1 MRRFVAFVVLF
12 VCSLPVGLSIS
23 GCGHNPNNYCI
34 KNGHAYG
41 VLTSQVVYVTLQ
53 PETTGLSLAWGQ
65 TASLSSPQGYNCNHD
80 SESVSHWVYGSS
92 NLLLADISPSGQV
105 CAGTWNRNS
114 PGGVPDFTIC
124 TPPSGSSLSSFSG
137 CTATTCGTAQLTAQG
152 GGATSNPVNVYVHPP
167 ITSITIPT
175 QNACYSQGQTLTTSF
190 LSETTV
196 SGPGGAIL
204 CCPPGSTL
212 QDGTACPATVPA
224 CNSPSAN
231 VGTINYAAVTPS
243 VVTIDN
249 TTNPTSTSTT
259 STSNPNGIATANL
272 PGSTVI
278 NASNSEVTSAAG
290 FFSTC
295 PPQTIALSL
304 NGSTS
309 GTVTTSSPQTVV
321 SKVTDTNGATITGLP
336 LTYSSTEPQNLT
348 VGSTGQV
355 TAKFPSHATVTAVC
369 QPPSCNPAPVNLIG
383 TLGNG
388 MPVAGNNVSINSPGR
403 VSNRIWMASSQS
415 PYFSEVDLL
424 TGGAASPVRMPYT
437 PNSMIADQAGDSLFF
452 GSYHELMIYS
462 TASNTLNKEVPAV
475 PGAVIAVSP
484 TGSTVVVN
492 DQLRQVIYLYTVSSG
507 AVSTIEGLAN
517 HAQYSPDGGTVY
529 ISGYDPSKSTYA
541 LFIYSASTGWSEYP
555 LNNQPSATT
564 WGCPQLEASPTSGNT
579 TVPAYNPYYDPFC
592 GPAPTIT
599 VPNVAALVSGSSST
613 AAFSFCPNAS
623 ATPPYFP
630 PAGDVGVATA
640 QLTATPDGDHILG
653 ASGNTF
659 SDTWLYQDAGK
670 TTPGVPINACPAYT
684 GPALTLNTTVTTGSF
699 TFSPAEIDQVVASPD
714 SSVAFVT
721 YNYNGFAA
729 SLANPT
735 VGTGGTGLLPYY
747 LPSSAPGSFG
757 NLVTPPLQLST
768 VSGAAAPQ
776 SPLAGIFSPDGSIF
790 FVSTSGDNLVHM
802 VDSKTFTDTGTI
814 NPKLVDGSGNPVPPL
829 FLAVQSRSTT

>member
-12 VCSLPVGLSIS
+12 ACSVPVGLSIS

-65 TASLSSPQGYNCNHD
+65 TANLATPAAFNCNHD
-80 SESVSHWVYGSS
+80 SESVSHWAYGST

-137 CTATTCGTAQLTAQG
+137 CTSSTCGTAQVTAQG
-152 GGATSNPVNVYVHPP
+152 GGATSNPVNIYVHPP

-175 QNACYSQGQTLTTSF
+175 QSACYSQGQTLTTSF
-190 LSETTV
+190 LSQTAV

-224 CNSPSAN
+224 CTSPNAN
-231 VGTINYAAVTPS
+231 VGTITYTPVTGS

-249 TTNPTSTSTT
+249 TSPT

-309 GTVTTSSPQTVV
+309 GTVTTSSPQTIV
-321 SKVTDTNGATITGLP
+321 STVTDSKGAIITGLP
-336 LTYSSTEPQNLT
+336 LTYASTEPQNLT
-348 VGSTGQV
+348 VSSTGQV
-355 TAKFPSHATVTAVC
+355 TAKFPSHATVTGVC
-369 QPPSCNPAPVNLIG
+369 QPPDCNPAPVNLIG

-388 MPVAGNNVSINSPGR
+388 MPVAGNIVSVNSPGR
-403 VSNRIWMASSQS
+403 SSNRIWMASSQS

-452 GSYHELMIYS
+452 GSYHELMIYG
-462 TASNTLNKEVPAV
+462 TAANTLSKEVPAV
-475 PGAVIAVSP
+475 PGVVIAVSP

-492 DQLRQVIYLYTVSSG
+492 DQLRQVIYVYTATSG
-507 AVSTIEGLAN
+507 AVSSIGGLAN

-529 ISGYDPSKSTYA
+529 ITGFDPAKGSYA
-541 LFIYSASTGWSEYP
+541 LFVYSASTGWSEYA
-555 LNNQPSATT
+555 LSNQASSTYS
-564 WGCPQLEASPTSGNT
+564 CPLEASGTAA
-579 TVPAYNPYYDPFC
+579 VPGYNSAFDPFC
-592 GPAPTIT
+592 GPNQTIT
-599 VPNVAALVSGSSST
+599 IPHVAAFITGST
-613 AAFSFCPNAS
+613 TTTHSFCPHVS

-630 PAGDVGVATA
+630 PAGDIGVSTS
-640 QLTATPDGDHILG
+640 QLTATPDGDHVLG
-653 ASGNTF
+653 ASGTSF
-659 SDTWLYQDAGK
+659 SDIWLFQDSGK
-670 TTPGVPINACPAYT
+670 TTPGAPINACPDYN
-684 GPALTLNTTVTTGSF
+684 GPAPLTLNTTATTG
-699 TFSPAEIDQVVASPD
+699 TLPVSPTEIDQVLASPD

-721 YNYNGFAA
+721 YNA
-729 SLANPT
+729 SGA
-735 VGTGGTGLLPYY
+735 TGVLPYY
-747 LPSSAPGSFG
+747 TPSATPGSFG
-757 NLVTPPLQLST
+757 TLGSVQLS
-768 VSGAAAPQ
+768 SGAQA
-776 SPLAGIFSPDGSIF
+776 PLAGIFSPDGSIF
-790 FVSTSGDNLVHM
+790 FTSTSGDNLVHM
-802 VDSKTFTDTGTI
+802 VDTTSLTDTGTI
-814 NPKLVDGSGNPVPPL
+814 DPKLVNGSGNPVPPQ

>member
-12 VCSLPVGLSIS
+12 VCSLPVGLSIA

-41 VLTSQVVYVTLQ
+41 VLTTQVVYVTLQ

-65 TASLSSPQGYNCNHD
+65 TASLSSPQAFNCNHD
-80 SESVSHWVYGSS
+80 SQSVSKWVYGSS

-105 CAGTWNRNS
+105 CGGTWNRNS

-124 TPPSGSSLSSFSG
+124 TPPSGSSLSSFAG
-137 CTATTCGTAQLTAQG
+137 CTSSTCGTAQLTAQG

-175 QNACYSQGQTLTTSF
+175 QSACYSQGQTLTTSF

-212 QDGTACPATVPA
+212 QNGTACPATVPA
-224 CNSPSAN
+224 CTSPSAN
-231 VGTINYAAVTPS
+231 VGTITYAPVTPS
-243 VVTIDN
+243 VVTINN
-249 TTNPTSTSTT
+249 TTNPTSTTTTT

-295 PPQTIALSL
+295 PPKTIALSL

-321 SKVTDTNGATITGLP
+321 STVTDTNNATITGLP
-336 LTYSSTEPQNLT
+336 LTYSSTEPQNLS
-348 VGSTGQV
+348 VGSTGVV

-403 VSNRIWMASSQS
+403 ASNRIWMASSQS

-452 GSYHELMIYS
+452 GSYHELMIYT
-462 TASNTLNKEVPAV
+462 TASNTLSKEVPAV

-492 DQLRQVIYLYTVSSG
+492 DQLRQVIYIYTVSSG
-507 AVSTIEGLAN
+507 AVSTIEGVAN

-529 ISGYDPSKSTYA
+529 VTGYDPAKSTYA
-541 LFIYSASTGWSEYP
+541 VFIYSASTGWSEYP
-555 LNNQPSATT
+555 LTNQASTT
-564 WGCPQLEASPTSGNT
+564 YSCQLEASGTAA
-579 TVPAYNPYYDPFC
+579 VPGYNPAFDPFC
-592 GPAPTIT
+592 GPTPTIT
-599 VPNVAALVSGSSST
+599 VPQVAAIVSGSTAT
-613 AAFSFCPNAS
+613 AAYSFCPNAS
-623 ATPPYFP
+623 AAPPYFP
-630 PAGDVGVATA
+630 PAGDIGVATS
-640 QLTATPDGDHILG
+640 QLTATSDGNHILG
-653 ASGNTF
+653 ASGTTF

-684 GPALTLNTTVTTGSF
+684 GPALTLNTTVNTGTLSVAP
-699 TFSPAEIDQVVASPD
+699 TEIDQVVASPD
-714 SSVAFVT
+714 SSVAFVL
-721 YNYNGFAA
+721 YNATAA
-729 SLANPT
+729 
-735 VGTGGTGLLPYY
+735 TGVLPYY
-747 LPSSAPGSFG
+747 NPSGTSGSFG
-757 NLVTPPLQLST
+757 TLGTIQLSA
-768 VSGAAAPQ
+768 GAQAPV
-776 SPLAGIFSPDGSIF
+776 AGIFSPDGSIF
-790 FVSTSGDNLVHM
+790 FTSTSGDNLVHM
-802 VDSKTFTDTGTI
+802 IDPTGLTDTGTI
-814 NPKLVDGSGNPVPPL
+814 DPKLVNGTGTPVPPQ

>member
-1 MRRFVAFVVLF
+1 MRRFVAFLVLF
-12 VCSLPVGLSIS
+12 ACSVPVGLSIS
-23 GCGHNPNNYCI
+23 GCGHNPDNYCI

-41 VLTSQVVYVTLQ
+41 VLTTQVVYVTLQ

-65 TASLSSPQGYNCNHD
+65 TASLGTPQAYNCNNQ
-80 SESVSHWVYGSS
+80 SESVSKWIYGSK
-92 NLLLADISPSGQV
+92 NLQLADISPSGQL
-105 CAGTWNRNS
+105 CGGTWNRNS
-114 PGGVPDFTIC
+114 PGGVPNFTIC
-124 TPPSGSSLSSFSG
+124 TPPAGASLSAFSG
-137 CTATTCGTAQLTAQG
+137 CTGSTCGTVQVNAEG

-175 QNACYSQGQTLTTSF
+175 QTACYSQGQTLTTSF

-204 CCPPGSTL
+204 CCPTGSTL
-212 QDGTACPATVPA
+212 QNGTACPATVPA
-224 CNSPSAN
+224 CTSPSAN
-231 VGTINYAAVTPS
+231 VGTIAYAAVTPS

-249 TTNPTSTSTT
+249 TGSATTTT
-259 STSNPNGIATANL
+259 SNPNPNGIATANL

-295 PPQTIALSL
+295 PPQRIALSL
-304 NGSTS
+304 NGGTS

-321 SKVTDTNGATITGLP
+321 SNVTDTNLTAITGLP
-336 LTYSSTEPQNLT
+336 LTYSSTEPQNLS
-348 VGSTGQV
+348 VSSTGLV
-355 TAKFPSHATVTAVC
+355 TATFPSHATVTAVC

-388 MPVAGNNVSINSPGR
+388 MPVAGNTVSINSPGR
-403 VSNRIWMASSQS
+403 SSNRIWMASSQS
-415 PYFSEVDLL
+415 PYFSEVDLE

-452 GSYHELMIYS
+452 GSYHELMIYGTDANALS
-462 TASNTLNKEVPAV
+462 KEVPAV
-475 PGAVIAVSP
+475 PGVVVAVSP

-507 AVSTIEGLAN
+507 AVSSIGGLAN
-517 HAQYSPDGGTVY
+517 HAQYSTDGSTVY
-529 ISGYDPSKSTYA
+529 ITGYDPAKSSYA
-541 LFIYSASTGWSEYP
+541 LFVYSASTGWSEYP
-555 LNNQPSATT
+555 LANQATT
-564 WGCPQLEASPTSGNT
+564 TWSCPLEASGSAA
-579 TVPAYNPYYDPFC
+579 VPAYNSLFDPFC
-592 GPAPTIT
+592 GPTQTIT
-599 VPNVAALVSGSSST
+599 VPQVAALISGSTAT
-613 AAFSFCPNAS
+613 AAYSYCPSAT

-640 QLTATPDGDHILG
+640 QLSATADGNHVLG
-653 ASGNTF
+653 ASGSTF
-659 SDTWLYQDAGK
+659 SDTWLFQDAGK
-670 TTPGVPINACPAYT
+670 TTPGVPINACPAYN
-684 GPALTLNTTVTTGSF
+684 GPAPLTLNTTANTG
-699 TFSPAEIDQVVASPD
+699 TLAVSPAEIDQVVSSPD

-729 SLANPT
+729 SFANPSA
-735 VGTGGTGLLPYY
+735 GTGGTGLLPYY
-747 LPSSAPGSFG
+747 QPSASNGAFG
-757 NLVTPPLQLST
+757 TLGTPIQLST
-768 VSGAAAPQ
+768 VTNYAAPQ

-802 VDSKTFTDTGTI
+802 VDTTSLTDTGTI
-814 NPKLVDGSGNPVPPL
+814 NPKLVDGSGNPVPPI

>member
-12 VCSLPVGLSIS
+12 ACSVPVGLSIS

-65 TASLSSPQGYNCNHD
+65 TASLSSPQAFNCNHD
-80 SESVSHWVYGSS
+80 SQSVSKWVYGSS
-92 NLLLADISPSGQV
+92 NLLLADISPTGQV

-114 PGGVPDFTIC
+114 PGGVPDFSIC

-137 CTATTCGTAQLTAQG
+137 CTSSTCGTAQVTAQG
-152 GGATSNPVNVYVHPP
+152 GGATSNPVNIYVHPP

-175 QNACYSQGQTLTTSF
+175 QSACYSQGQTLSTSF
-190 LSETTV
+190 LRETTV

-204 CCPPGSTL
+204 CCPAGSTL

-231 VGTINYAAVTPS
+231 VGTITYAAVTPS

-249 TTNPTSTSTT
+249 TTNPTGTSTT
-259 STSNPNGIATANL
+259 STSNPNGLATANL

-295 PPQTIALSL
+295 PPQTIALTL

-348 VGSTGQV
+348 VSSTGLV
-355 TAKFPSHATVTAVC
+355 TAKFPSQATVTAVC
-369 QPPSCNPAPVNLIG
+369 QPPGCNPAPVNLIG

-452 GSYHELMIYS
+452 GTYHELMIYS
-462 TASNTLNKEVPAV
+462 TTTNTLSKEVPAV

-492 DQLRQVIYLYTVSSG
+492 DQLRQVIYLYSVQSG
-507 AVSTIEGLAN
+507 AVSSIGGLAN

-529 ISGYDPSKSTYA
+529 ITGFDPAKSTYA
-541 LFIYSASTGWSEYP
+541 LFIFSSSTGWSEYP
-555 LNNQPSATT
+555 LNNQASTT
-564 WGCPQLEASPTSGNT
+564 YTCPLEASGTAA
-579 TVPAYNPYYDPFC
+579 VPGYNPAFDPFC
-592 GPAPTIT
+592 GPTQT
-599 VPNVAALVSGSSST
+599 VSVPNVAVFMSGST
-613 AAFSFCPNAS
+613 ATTTHSFCPNAS
-623 ATPPYFP
+623 ANPPYFP
-630 PAGDVGVATA
+630 PAGDIGVATA
-640 QLTATPDGDHILG
+640 QLTATSDGDHILG

-684 GPALTLNTTVTTGSF
+684 GPALTLNTTVNTGSL

-721 YNYNGFAA
+721 YNYNGFAT
-729 SLANPT
+729 SLTSPT

-747 LPSSAPGSFG
+747 QPSSTPGSFG

-802 VDSKTFTDTGTI
+802 VDSKTLTDTGTI
-814 NPKLVDGSGNPVPPL
+814 DPKLVDGSGNPVPPL

>member
-1 MRRFVAFVVLF
+1 MRRFLAFVVLF
-12 VCSLPVGLSIS
+12 ACSVPVGLSIS

-41 VLTSQVVYVTLQ
+41 VLTTQVVYVTLQ

-65 TASLSSPQGYNCNHD
+65 TASLGTPQAYNCNHET
-80 SESVSHWVYGSS
+80 ESVSKWIYGSS
-92 NLLLADISPSGQV
+92 NLLLADISPTAQV

-137 CTATTCGTAQLTAQG
+137 CTASTCGTAQISAQG

-167 ITSITIPT
+167 ITAITIPT
-175 QNACYSQGQTLTTSF
+175 QTACYSQGQTLTTSF
-190 LSETTV
+190 LAETTV

-204 CCPPGSTL
+204 CCPTGSTL
-212 QDGTACPATVPA
+212 QNGTACPATVPS
-224 CNSPSAN
+224 CSSPSAN
-231 VGTINYAAVTPS
+231 VGTITYSPITGS
-243 VVTIDN
+243 VVTINN
-249 TTNPTSTSTT
+249 TTNPTSTTTTTT
-259 STSNPNGIATANL
+259 STNPNGIATANL

-295 PPQTIALSL
+295 PPQTIALTL

-309 GTVTTSSPQTVV
+309 GTVTASSPQTVV
-321 SKVTDTNGATITGLP
+321 SHVTDTKGATITGLP
-336 LTYSSTEPQNLT
+336 LSYSSTEPQNLT
-348 VGSTGQV
+348 VSSTGLV
-355 TAKFPSHATVTAVC
+355 TATFPSHATVNAVC

-403 VSNRIWMASSQS
+403 VTNRIWMASSQS

-424 TGGAASPVRMPYT
+424 TGGAASPIRMPYT
-437 PNSMIADQAGDSLFF
+437 PNSMVMDQAGDSLFF
-452 GSYHELMIYS
+452 GSYHELMIYATS
-462 TASNTLNKEVPAV
+462 SNTLSKEVPSV

-492 DQLRQVIYLYTVSSG
+492 DQLRDVIYIYTASSG
-507 AVSTIEGLAN
+507 AVSSIGGLAN

-529 ISGYDPSKSTYA
+529 VSGYDPAKSSYA
-541 LFIYSASTGWSEYP
+541 LFVYSANTGWSEYP
-555 LNNQPSATT
+555 LNNQASTT
-564 WGCPQLEASPTSGNT
+564 WACQLEAAPTNGDP
-579 TVPAYNPYYDPFC
+579 TVPAYNPSFDPFC
-592 GPAPTIT
+592 GPTPTIT
-599 VPNVAALVSGSSST
+599 IPQVAAFISGS
-613 AAFSFCPNAS
+613 AATTTHSYCPSAT

-630 PAGDVGVATA
+630 PAGDVGVATE
-640 QLTATPDGDHILG
+640 QLTATADGDHVLG
-653 ASGNTF
+653 ASGSTF

-670 TTPGVPINACPAYT
+670 TTPGVPINACPAYN
-684 GPALTLNTTVTTGSF
+684 GPAALTLNTTPTTGNLTF
-699 TFSPAEIDQVVASPD
+699 TPAEIDQVVSSPD

-729 SLANPT
+729 SLANPS

-747 LPSSAPGSFG
+747 QPSASAGAFG
-757 NLVTPPLQLST
+757 TLGTPIQLST
-768 VSGAAAPQ
+768 VTNYASPQ

-802 VDSKTFTDTGTI
+802 VDPTALTDTGTI
-814 NPKLVDGSGNPVPPL
+814 NPKLVNSSGSPVPPI